1 MTMMN
6 KLKTYIDVD
15 KSNLKAQPNT
25 DTGTFEFNIAA
36 PGGEKNIGHI
46 LKKIESLI
54 TIAIPT
60 EFAPFPVTSL
70 LFQST

>member
-15 KSNLKAQPNT
+15 KSNLKVLPNT

-36 PGGEKNIGHI
+36 PGGEK
-46 LKKIESLI
+46 KYWPYTQED
-54 TIAIPT
+54 
-60 EFAPFPVTSL
+60 
-70 LFQST
+70 

>member
-15 KSNLKAQPNT
+15 KSNLKALPNT

-36 PGGEKNIGHI
+36 PGGEEKYWPYTQ
-46 LKKIESLI
+46 ED
-54 TIAIPT
+54 
-60 EFAPFPVTSL
+60 
-70 LFQST
+70 